1 MPPPSYRTKR
11 LSLIPRVP
19 KTGTFEEGLELFV
32 LQPERGGDK
41 LGRVSRVERGE

>member
-1 MPPPSYRTKR
+1 MPPPRYHTTR
-11 LSLIPRVP
+11 LFLIARVP

-32 LQPERGGDK
+32 LRPECGGDR